1 VAQAKEKA
9 LRSKRLYWV
18 LGTIVAVVV
27 LFTVYYS
34 VYVSAQQAYYTDRA
48 FRLLSSMSDKFSL
61 HVRIADNVLRA
72 STSYKDAEEAG
83 IMFTESCTAKLKNM
97 ISISP
102 VGTKLIPRQANREGL
117 LRYLC
122 RSRRIAFV
130 LLPNIMRGLK
140 SNLLQRLSRKERKGA
155 SLHPASPA

>member
-48 FRLLSSMSDKFSL
+48 FRLLSSMSDKFSPA
-61 HVRIADNVLRA
+61 RADCRQRSQA

-83 IMFTESCTAKLKNM
+83 NY
-97 ISISP
+97 
-102 VGTKLIPRQANREGL
+102 VHR
-117 LRYLC
+117 
-122 RSRRIAFV
+122 V
-130 LLPNIMRGLK
+130 LHGKIGRT
-140 SNLLQRLSRKERKGA
+140 
-155 SLHPASPA
+155 